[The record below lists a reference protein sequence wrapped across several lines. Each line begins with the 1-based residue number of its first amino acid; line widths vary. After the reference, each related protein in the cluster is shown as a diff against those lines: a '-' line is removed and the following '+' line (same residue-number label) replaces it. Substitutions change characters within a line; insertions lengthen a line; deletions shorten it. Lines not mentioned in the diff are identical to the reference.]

1 MTSRRRLR
9 FAGILVLALAIWRG
23 APASAPLGNS
33 GGLLST
39 EFARGDV
46 IVSLDPG
53 PVLWYAPDGT
63 LKRLLLG
70 TEPGTGEGMAFDA
83 GGSLYVTRWC
93 TDSACST
100 VNTVEKYSTM
110 GMPAGRF
117 GAEYD
122 CNPHAILFDA
132 LGAAYVGLAGCSGAI
147 VKLAPDGTQ
156 TASFPVAPDNQGA
169 FWIDLAP
176 DGCTM
181 FYTSWGPN
189 VKRYDVCKNA
199 QLADFNQA
207 PVPGGTAHDL
217 RVLPDGGVL
226 VASGQV
232 ITRLDAS
239 AAQVQTYEVPE
250 PSLWAGLDLAGDGT
264 FWAGNYQSSNVVRFD
279 LATGAVRTSFNTNTP
294 TATVVGIRVKK

>member
-1 MTSRRRLR
+1 MHHNQRLR
-9 FAGILVLALAIWRG
+9 FAWVFLLALAVCGG
-23 APASAPLGNS
+23 APAGAQLGDLGN
-33 GGLLST
+33 LPST
-39 EFARGDV
+39 TFQRGDV
-46 IVSLDPG
+46 IVSLEPG

-63 LKRLLLG
+63 PKRLLLG
-70 TEPGTGEGMAFDA
+70 TETGTAEGMAFDA
-83 GGSLYVTRWC
+83 AGNLYVTRWC
-93 TDSACST
+93 TDSACSNG
-100 VNTVEKYSTM
+100 NTVEKYSAM
-110 GMPAGRF
+110 GLPAGRF
-117 GAEYD
+117 GAGYD

-147 VKLAPDGTQ
+147 VKVAPGGAQ
-156 TASFPVAPDNQGA
+156 TSFPVAPDHQGA

-189 VKRYDVCKNA
+189 VKRYDVCANV
-199 QLADFNQA
+199 QLANFNQA

-226 VASGQV
+226 VTTGQV

-239 AAQVQTYEVPE
+239 GAQVQTYEVPE
-250 PSLWAGLDLAGDGT
+250 ASLWAGLDLVGDGT
-264 FWAGNYQSSNVVRFD
+264 FWAGNYQSSSVVRFD

>member
-1 MTSRRRLR
+1 MNSNQKLR
-9 FAGILVLALAIWRG
+9 FAWALVLALVMSGA
-23 APASAPLGNS
+23 APAAQLGN
-33 GGLLST
+33 LLST
-39 EFARGDV
+39 TFQRGDV
-46 IVSLDPG
+46 IVSLEPG
-53 PVLWYAPDGT
+53 PVMWFAPDGT
-63 LKRLLLG
+63 FKRLILG
-70 TEPGTGEGMAFDA
+70 TEVGTGEGMAFDA
-83 GGSLYVTRWC
+83 AGNLYVTRWC

-100 VNTVEKYSTM
+100 GNTVEKYSSM
-110 GMPAGRF
+110 GLPAGRF
-117 GAEYD
+117 GAGYD
-122 CNPHAILFDA
+122 CNPHAILFDP

-147 VKLAPDGTQ
+147 VKVAPGGTQ
-156 TASFPVAPDNQGA
+156 TSFPVAPDNQGA

-189 VKRYDVCKNA
+189 VKRYDVCANA
-199 QLADFNQA
+199 QLANFNRA

-239 AAQVQTYEVPE
+239 GAQVQTYGLPE
-250 PSLWAGLDLAGDGT
+250 PSLWAGLDLVGDGT

-279 LATGAVRTSFNTNTP
+279 LASGAVRASFNTNTP
-294 TATVVGIRVKK
+294 TSTVVGIRVKK

>member
-1 MTSRRRLR
+1 MHNNQPRRL
-9 FAGILVLALAIWRG
+9 AWILVLALVMWAG
-23 APASAPLGNS
+23 APASAQLGNLGS
-33 GGLLST
+33 LLST
-39 EFARGDV
+39 TFQRGDV
-46 IVSLDPG
+46 IVSLEPG

-70 TEPGTGEGMAFDA
+70 TEVGTGEGMAFDA
-83 GGSLYVTRWC
+83 AGNLYVTRWC

-100 VNTVEKYSTM
+100 GNTVEKYSTM
-110 GMPAGRF
+110 GLPAGRF
-117 GAEYD
+117 GAGYD
-122 CNPHAILFDA
+122 CNPHAILFDP

-147 VKLAPDGTQ
+147 VKVAPSGTQ
-156 TASFPVAPDNQGA
+156 TSFPVAPDNQGA

-189 VKRYDVCKNA
+189 VKRYDVCANA
-199 QLADFNQA
+199 QLANFNQA

-226 VASGQV
+226 VATGQV

-239 AAQVQTYEVPE
+239 GAQVQTYQVPE

-264 FWAGNYQSSNVVRFD
+264 FWAGNYQSADVVRFD
-279 LATGAVRTSFNTNTP
+279 LATGAVRTRFNTNTP